1 MSVKTTHIAISLLTA
16 GAALTASCTDEE
28 LGTDRGNYMGSIEY
42 SIPQG
47 TADSLY
53 LVCDRIVHFTT
64 YSMAVKSIDGGT
76 GKGRFIYNS
85 PLSGKNNRNLTQYL
99 VRTGP
104 YSVGGVGCS
113 YKDFSGEYIDT
124 IRHGYGSTELTMSQR
139 MYKLSDETLRK
150 ALANKKITLS
160 GWTDYNG
167 YTERYVQ
174 PLSKPLYRASSEMLY
189 VEKDQVTIMP
199 LILEK
204 RSLTLTINF
213 TIEKDLNA
221 EPFVVQK
228 VETELSGVPFQME
241 LHSGVIPTDST
252 CKVFYPTK
260 LTKADQY
267 DASKVGC
274 TGTVEIMSLA
284 APRSPSLTNGPG
296 ILQLLI
302 YVKTQSGE
310 TRVLHGIV
318 NLHNAIRRASLAD
331 YSEDGLY
338 MTYKAREA
346 NITIT
351 TPCRITAESMTADI
365 IGVSGIEAWQ
375 PCGSMIIIESDS
387 QMSEE

>member
-1 MSVKTTHIAISLLTA
+1 MLVGVL
-16 GAALTASCTDEE
+16 ASCTDEE
-28 LGTDRGNYMGSIEY
+28 VMTDKGPYTGSIEY
-42 SIPQG
+42 VIPHG
-47 TADSLY
+47 KADSLY
-53 LVCDRIVHFTT
+53 IVCDRIVHLTT
-64 YSMAVKSIDGGT
+64 YSMAVKSVDGGA
-76 GKGRFIYNS
+76 GNGRFIYNS
-85 PLSGKNNRNLTQYL
+85 PLRGKSNRNLTQYP
-99 VRTGP
+99 VRIGP

-113 YKDFSGEYIDT
+113 YKDFNGEYIDT
-124 IRHGYGSTELTMSQR
+124 IRHGYGSTELTMSMR

-150 ALANKKITLS
+150 ALAKKKITLS

-199 LILEK
+199 LKLEK

-221 EPFVVQK
+221 EPFIVQK

-267 DASKVGC
+267 DATKLGC

-296 ILQLLI
+296 IMQLLI

-318 NLHNAIRRASLAD
+318 NLHNAIRHASLAD
-331 YSEDGLY
+331 YSEDGLN
-338 MTYKAREA
+338 MTHKVTEA
-346 NITIT
+346 TITIT
-351 TPCRITAESMTADI
+351 TPCRITAESMSADI
-365 IGVSGIEAWQ
+365 MGVSGIEAWQ
-375 PCGSMIIIESDS
+375 PCGSMIVIESDS
-387 QMSEE
+387 QRSEE